1 MTELLREYWNWFLFD
16 TLLWTGALIALVM
29 LLRRPV
35 ARYFGAG
42 AAYALWF
49 LPLARLLFP
58 PFTLPQWMRPL
69 AHTVQQTAAPVE
81 APTFAYQSDAV
92 VLPLAEPGAS
102 APTVVAASQPPVDF
116 LTPMLLLWLGGA
128 LVFLVRRF
136 WLYFEL
142 RRELLEDARP
152 VGDVGSIRLV
162 ETPAISGPMAF
173 GVIDRV
179 IALPVGFMTSRN
191 RHQRD
196 LAIEHELA
204 HHRGGDLL
212 ANMAVQPLFAIH
224 WFNPLGWLGW
234 QALRR
239 DQEAFCDARVVATR
253 PREERAAYAGII
265 ADFARHTSVAPRPA
279 LAAPM
284 ACPVLGDKSIIHR
297 LRSLSMSDIS
307 PRRRLTGRA
316 AIASAFL
323 AVPLTASIC
332 YAEGAPTALVAAAQ
346 AAEVDVWTEADV
358 QQEQDGMTEVEID
371 IERQFDE
378 AEEEFTRA
386 ERELDEAEHRIV
398 QIEREIERGED
409 GKIVKRKIRYNGK
422 GWEQMSEAERA
433 RFREEMAS
441 LRQQFAEDGELRR
454 EMRELRRELGEN
466 GEMRRE
472 IRLAVAEAQAGA
484 AEARAEAMASAPR
497 VVMKCKDKEKLI
509 HTEESSDGKVTMFVC
524 EANADKLAM
533 GALRTARA
541 AIETERS
548 LTPEERAEALR
559 SIDQEMA
566 ALQSSN

>member
-35 ARYFGAG
+35 ARFFGAG

-49 LPLARLLFP
+49 LPLARLLVP
-58 PFTLPQWMRPL
+58 PFTLPAWMRPL
-69 AHTVQQTAAPVE
+69 GQTSGETLAASEPVFAF
-81 APTFAYQSDAV
+81 APDAV
-92 VLPLAEPGAS
+92 VLPLAEPGTS
-102 APTVVAASQPPVDF
+102 GPTVVSASQPAVDF
-116 LTPMLLLWLGGA
+116 LTPMLLVWLGGA

-173 GVIDRV
+173 GVLDRV
-179 IALPVGFMTSRN
+179 IALPVGFMSSYN
-191 RHQRD
+191 RDQRD

-212 ANMAVQPLFAIH
+212 ANMAVQPLFAVH
-224 WFNPLGWLGW
+224 WFNPLGYLGW

-239 DQEAFCDARVVATR
+239 DQEAFCDARVVASR

-323 AVPLTASIC
+323 AVPLTASIA
-332 YAEGAPTALVAAAQ
+332 YAESAQSAFAASAQ
-346 AAEVDVWTEADV
+346 TAEVDEWTDADV
-358 QQEQDGMTEVEID
+358 QQEQEEMAQVEIE
-371 IERQFDE
+371 IEREFDE
-378 AEEEFTRA
+378 A
-386 ERELDEAEHRIV
+386 ERELDQAERDFDEAERKLV
-398 QIEREIERGED
+398 EIEREIERGED
-409 GKIVKRKIRYNGK
+409 GKLVERKIRYNGK
-422 GWEQMSEAERA
+422 GWEDMSDAERA
-433 RFREEMAS
+433 EVREEMAE
-441 LRQQFAEDGELRR
+441 LRQQFAEDGE
-454 EMRELRRELGEN
+454 
-466 GEMRRE
+466 MRRE
-472 IRLAVAEAQAGA
+472 IRIAVAEAQADA
-484 AEARAEAMASAPR
+484 REAVAEAMATAPR
-497 VVMKCKDKEKLI
+497 VVMKCKDKENLVT
-509 HTEESSDGKVTMFVC
+509 TEQDSDGKVMMFVC
-524 EANADKLAM
+524 EANADKLALN
-533 GALRTARA
+533 ALRSARSA
-541 AIETERS
+541 IAIERN
-548 LTPEERAEALR
+548 LTDRQRAEALR
-559 SIDQEMA
+559 SIDEEIA
-566 ALQSSN
+566 RIERDR

>member
-49 LPLARLLFP
+49 LPLARLLIP
-58 PFTLPQWMRPL
+58 PFTLPAWMRPL
-69 AHTVQQTAAPVE
+69 AQTSEEVVAASEPL
-81 APTFAYQSDAV
+81 FAFETDAV
-92 VLPLAEPGAS
+92 VLPLAEPGMS
-102 APTVVAASQPPVDF
+102 APTVVAASQPPLDF

-152 VGDVGSIRLV
+152 VGDVGSIRLI

-212 ANMAVQPLFAIH
+212 ANMVVQPLFAIH

-239 DQEAFCDARVVATR
+239 DQEAFCDARVVASR

-332 YAEGAPTALVAAAQ
+332 YAEGAPSALVAAAQ
-346 AAEVDVWTEADV
+346 AAEVDEWTDADV
-358 QQEQDGMTEVEID
+358 QEQDEMAEVEID
-371 IERQFDE
+371 IEREFDE
-378 AEEEFTRA
+378 AEREFTKA
-386 ERELDEAEHRIV
+386 EREFDEAERKFV
-398 QIEREIERGED
+398 EIEREIERGED
-409 GKIVKRKIRYNGK
+409 GKLVKRKIRYNGK
-422 GWEQMSEAERA
+422 GWEEMSEAERA
-433 RFREEMAS
+433 KFKAEMAE
-441 LRQQFAEDGELRR
+441 LRGQFANDGELRM
-454 EMRELRRELGEN
+454 EMRKLRSDMAEN
-466 GEMRRE
+466 GGMRQE

-484 AEARAEAMASAPR
+484 AEARVNAPR
-497 VVMKCKDKEKLI
+497 VVMKCTGSDELITTKED
-509 HTEESSDGKVTMFVC
+509 SDGRTTMFVC

-533 GALRTARA
+533 NALRTAQS
-541 AIETERS
+541 AIATERN
-548 LTPEERAEALR
+548 LTAEQRAEALR
-559 SIDQEMA
+559 SIDEEVA
-566 ALQSSN
+566 RLEREE